1 MMIHDLTVRVRPQNK
16 NAHALC
22 IVLLALAAA
31 GFVTSFTVPLYRGII
46 QLFAA
51 ILIVA
56 ALTVYA
62 RYLGS
67 KYSYE
72 IFTNDGEGE
81 PLFIVRQE
89 TGKRISILCRVSLAG
104 ISEVVPLSMKEAKE
118 RAKTSG
124 AHRYLYT
131 STLFPSRAYYVK
143 VRTRHEKADLIL
155 EGSDEFFSYLDA
167 SAKEAALLFP
177 PFAEEEE

>member
-1 MMIHDLTVRVRPQNK
+1 MIRDLTVRVKPQNK
-16 NAHALC
+16 CAHTLC
-22 IVLLALAAA
+22 IVFLALAVA
-31 GFVTSFTVPLYRGII
+31 GFIASFSVPLYRGII

-62 RYLGS
+62 RYIGA

-72 IFTNDGEGE
+72 IFTDGGEGE

-89 TGKRISILCRVSLAG
+89 TGKRISILCRVALAG
-104 ISEVVPLSMKEAKE
+104 MSEIVPLSMKEAKE
-118 RAKTSG
+118 KAKSSG

-131 STLFPSRAYYVK
+131 QTLFPARVYYVK

-155 EGSDEFFSYLDA
+155 EGSEEFFEMLKLAA
-167 SAKEAALLFP
+167 SEAAMLYP
-177 PFAEEEE
+177 PFAEEE

>member
-1 MMIHDLTVRVRPQNK
+1 MIHDLTVRVKPQNK
-16 NAHALC
+16 NAHTLC
-22 IVLLALAAA
+22 IALLALAAA
-31 GFVTSFTVPLYRGII
+31 GFVTSFLVSLYCGII

-51 ILIVA
+51 VLIVA
-56 ALTVYA
+56 ALTVYS

-72 IFTNDGEGE
+72 IFTDGGEGE

-104 ISEVVPLSMKEAKE
+104 ISEVTPLSMKEAKS
-118 RAKTSG
+118 RSVASG

-131 STLFPSRAYYVK
+131 STLFPSRVYYVK
-143 VRTRHEKADLIL
+143 VRTRHEKADLVL
-155 EGSDEFFSYLDA
+155 EGSDEFFDYLKNA
-167 SAKEAALLFP
+167 AAEAALLYP